1 MKLVSAENL
10 IDDLLAEQQ
19 ALTAVQ
25 RFSQAHEKASTPA
38 LKTHYQSLI
47 PLSKPASGEQ
57 YSFEVDLDACSGCKA
72 CVTACHSLN
81 GLDEGESWRDVGSIV
96 TPTTSPATQQTVT
109 TACHHC
115 GDPACANGCPTLAYE
130 KDAETGIVHHL
141 DDQCIGCQYCTMTC
155 PYDVPKYNDRLGI
168 VRKCDMCQSR
178 LREGE
183 APACVQACPNE
194 AIKIRIVPVEQFTTG
209 LNGDTLLPGTV
220 PSRITKPSTKYLNLR
235 RPQGAETLPAD
246 HDDLTPAHGHMPLVY
261 MLVLTQA
268 AAGLLFFDVLSR
280 MLIPGI
286 PAPGIWHAVLG
297 AGLAVSGLIG
307 ATLHLGRPLQAWRSF
322 LGWRK
327 SWLSREILAFGP
339 WAGLAVAYGA
349 LLLIPLP
356 KWVPVPDLLTAAA
369 GVGTVAMGFIGVFCS
384 VMVYVFTQRPFWS
397 LPQTGARFGLTLL
410 AAGSCFVAPAL
421 SVVAIATKIG
431 FERWIRN
438 EGKSPFPH
446 SARVINGPLKKV
458 RQKRV
463 FHGVAAAAF
472 ILGSI
477 WFPVLAIPG
486 FVNLLLAEFRARELY
501 FKAVREPKMPG
512 GILS

>member
-1 MKLVSAENL
+1 MKLVAAENL
-10 IDDLLAEQQ
+10 IDDLIAEQQ
-19 ALTAVQ
+19 SLTAVE
-25 RFSQAHEKASTPA
+25 RFSQAHAKATTPA
-38 LKTHYQSLI
+38 LEPHYRSLI
-47 PLSKPASGEQ
+47 PLSKPSEGEQ

-81 GLDEGESWRDVGSIV
+81 GLDEGESWRDVGALV
-96 TPTTSPATQQTVT
+96 TADKKIATQQTVT

-130 KDAETGIVHHL
+130 KDSETGIVRHL

-194 AIKIRIVPVEQFTTG
+194 AIRIRIVPVESFNRPI
-209 LNGDTLLPGTV
+209 NGDNLLPGTV

-235 RPQGAETLPAD
+235 RYQKAEPVAAD
-246 HDDLTPAHGHMPLVY
+246 HDDLSPAHGHMPLVF

-268 AAGLLFFDVLSR
+268 AAGLLFFDFLAR
-280 MLIPGI
+280 FLPGAT
-286 PAPGIWHAVLG
+286 APGVWHAALG
-297 AGLAVSGLIG
+297 ACLAIAGLVG

-339 WAGLAVAYGA
+339 WSGLAMAYAG

-356 KWVPVPDLLTAAA
+356 EWVPVPELLTAAA
-369 GVGTVAMGFIGVFCS
+369 GAGTVFMGFVGVFCS
-384 VMVYVFTQRPFWS
+384 VMVYVFTKRPFWS
-397 LPQTGARFGLTLL
+397 LPQTGTRFGLTLL
-410 AAGSCFVAPAL
+410 AAGSCFVAPILSAL
-421 SVVAIATKIG
+421 AIATKIG
-431 FERWIRN
+431 FERWIRD
-438 EGKSPFPH
+438 EKRSPFRD
-446 SARVINGPLKKV
+446 SARVINGPLRKV

-463 FHGVAAAAF
+463 FHGVVAFAF
-472 ILGSI
+472 IIASI
-477 WFPVLAIPG
+477 WWPVLAIPG
-486 FVNLLLAEFRARELY
+486 FVNVILAELFAREIY

-512 GILS
+512 GITG